1 MSTSQLEKAMA
12 TLRISLAEIRNKEGQ
27 LDTMISQFRT
37 QLRRV
42 PRQAVYG
49 RMGLELAI
57 AAMGEVEERLS
68 DAENTRRRLL
78 AIKKTATDELEALQ
92 LIKQVDEAKKSLSDL
107 RRKVRETGGRRRN
120 RLRDPATG
128 ALHSRPQQTRR
139 TSHHSQL
146 RRTPKPGLGGTGP
159 AATTTPA

>member
-49 RMGLELAI
+49 RMGLDLAL

-107 RRKVRETGGRRRN
+107 RRKVRETGGDAETATEIQQLERFIAAHSKRAEQAITASYEE
-120 RLRDPATG
+120 RL
-128 ALHSRPQQTRR
+128 S
-139 TSHHSQL
+139 
-146 RRTPKPGLGGTGP
+146 LG
-159 AATTTPA
+159 

>member
-12 TLRISLAEIRNKEGQ
+12 TLRISLAEIRNKESQ

-49 RMGLELAI
+49 RMGLELAL

-78 AIKKTATDELEALQ
+78 AIKKTASDELEALQ

-107 RRKVRETGGRRRN
+107 RRKVRESGSDPETAAEIQQLERFIAAHSKRAEQAITAN
-120 RLRDPATG
+120 YEERL
-128 ALHSRPQQTRR
+128 
-139 TSHHSQL
+139 
-146 RRTPKPGLGGTGP
+146 GLG
-159 AATTTPA
+159 

>member
-1 MSTSQLEKAMA
+1 MSMSQLEKAMA

-49 RMGLELAI
+49 RMGLELALS
-57 AAMGEVEERLS
+57 AMGEIEERLS

-92 LIKQVDEAKKSLSDL
+92 LIKQVDEAKKSLSNL
-107 RRKVRETGGRRRN
+107 RQKVRESGGDAETASEIQQLERFIAAHSKRAEQAITASYEE
-120 RLRDPATG
+120 RL
-128 ALHSRPQQTRR
+128 S
-139 TSHHSQL
+139 
-146 RRTPKPGLGGTGP
+146 LG
-159 AATTTPA
+159 

>member
-12 TLRISLAEIRNKEGQ
+12 TLRISLAEIRNKESQ

-49 RMGLELAI
+49 RMGLELAL

-78 AIKKTATDELEALQ
+78 AIKKTASDELEALQ

-107 RRKVRETGGRRRN
+107 RRKVRESGGDPETAAEIQQLERFIAAHSKRAEQAITAN
-120 RLRDPATG
+120 YEERL
-128 ALHSRPQQTRR
+128 
-139 TSHHSQL
+139 
-146 RRTPKPGLGGTGP
+146 GLG
-159 AATTTPA
+159 